1 MTPSI
6 SSVADQVLEVIPLVM
21 RVIRKEFRSQRD
33 PELTLPEFRGLAFV
47 NRSAGCSLNEVA
59 EHIGLEPPTASKLVE
74 NLVQR
79 GLVNREE
86 GRNDRRRVQLNIS
99 PKGKKSIDAAFEHTR
114 KFLAER
120 LVHLK
125 EHEREEVMEAI
136 EILKDAFAGEPI
148 AHGLKETHKV

>member
-33 PELTLPEFRGLAFV
+33 PELTLPEFRSLAFV

-86 GRNDRRRVQLNIS
+86 DRNDRRRVQLSIS

-114 KFLAER
+114 EFLAER
-120 LVHLK
+120 LIHLK
-125 EHEREEVMEAI
+125 EPEREELLQAI
-136 EILKDAFAGEPI
+136 ELLKDAFAGEPI
-148 AHGLKETHKV
+148 AHGLKEIHKV

>member
-33 PELTLPEFRGLAFV
+33 PELTLPEFRSLAFV

-86 GRNDRRRVQLNIS
+86 DRNDRRRVQLSIS
-99 PKGKKSIDAAFEHTR
+99 PKGKKSMDAAYEHTR
-114 KFLAER
+114 EFLTERLGHLAEN
-120 LVHLK
+120 
-125 EHEREEVMEAI
+125 EREEVLRAI
-136 EILKDAFAGEPI
+136 EILREAFVGEPI
-148 AHGLKETHKV
+148 AH